1 MESLDK
7 ITLELLINKNQYN
20 KYLVKE
26 DPKKYELHKKYLESI
41 KKYKYKILNITK
53 KFIEDPEFSLNLEMN
68 EMFSIFFKTFIR
80 YFDMQ
85 EVEIQNFYNIDTKKE
100 DEDIMFGKIDEVENE
115 SESEECDEKS
125 DEECDEKSDDQK
137 KKNDFKLDE
146 ALMFNKTMNSFWG
159 KNIKK
164 I

>member
-26 DPKKYELHKKYLESI
+26 DPKKYELHKKYLETI
-41 KKYKYKILNITK
+41 QKYKSKILKITK
-53 KFIEDPEFSLNLEMN
+53 KFVENPEFSLNLEMN
-68 EMFSIFFKTFIR
+68 EMFEIYFKTFIR
-80 YFDMQ
+80 YFEMQ
-85 EVEIQNFYNIDTKKE
+85 EVELQNFYNDTKKE

-115 SESEECDEKS
+115 NESEDEES
-125 DEECDEKSDDQK
+125 DEEYENQQP
-137 KKNDFKLDE
+137 KNDFKLDE
-146 ALMFNKTMNSFWG
+146 ALIFNKTMNSYWG

-164 I
+164 S

>member
-20 KYLVKE
+20 KYLEKE
-26 DPKKYELHKKYLESI
+26 DPKKYEIHKTYLETI
-41 KKYKYKILNITK
+41 KKYKYKILKITK
-53 KFIEDPEFSLNLEMN
+53 KFVEDPEFSLNLEMN

-80 YFDMQ
+80 YFEMQ
-85 EVEIQNFYNIDTKKE
+85 EVEIQNFYNNNSKKE
-100 DEDIMFGKIDEVENE
+100 DDEDMMFGKMDETEDENE
-115 SESEECDEKS
+115 ISETEDEPL
-125 DEECDEKSDDQK
+125 Q
-137 KKNDFKLDE
+137 KKNDFKLDQ
-146 ALMFNKTMNSFWG
+146 ALIFNKTMNSFWG

>member
-26 DPKKYELHKKYLESI
+26 DPKKYELHKKYLETI
-41 KKYKYKILNITK
+41 QKYKSKILKITK
-53 KFIEDPEFSLNLEMN
+53 NFVENPEFSLNLEMN
-68 EMFSIFFKTFIR
+68 EMFEIYFKTFIR
-80 YFDMQ
+80 YFEMQ
-85 EVEIQNFYNIDTKKE
+85 EVELQNFYNMDSKKE

-115 SESEECDEKS
+115 NESE
-125 DEECDEKSDDQK
+125 DEEYEDQK
-137 KKNDFKLDE
+137 NKNDFKLDE
-146 ALMFNKTMNSFWG
+146 ALIFNKTMNSFWG

>member
-26 DPKKYELHKKYLESI
+26 DPKKYELHKKYLETI
-41 KKYKYKILNITK
+41 QKYKSKILKITK
-53 KFIEDPEFSLNLEMN
+53 NFVENPEFSLNLEMN
-68 EMFSIFFKTFIR
+68 EMFAIYFKTFIR
-80 YFDMQ
+80 YFEMQ
-85 EVEIQNFYNIDTKKE
+85 EVELQNFYNDTKTE
-100 DEDIMFGKIDEVENE
+100 EEENMMFGKIDEVENE
-115 SESEECDEKS
+115 SEDE
-125 DEECDEKSDDQK
+125 DEESEDQK

-146 ALMFNKTMNSFWG
+146 ALIFNKSMNSFWG
-159 KNIKK
+159 KNIKR

>member
-26 DPKKYELHKKYLESI
+26 DPKKYELHKKYLKTI
-41 KKYKYKILNITK
+41 QKYKSKILKITK
-53 KFIEDPEFSLNLEMN
+53 NFVENPEFSLNLEMN
-68 EMFSIFFKTFIR
+68 EMFSIYFKTFIR
-80 YFDMQ
+80 YFEMQ
-85 EVEIQNFYNIDTKKE
+85 EVELQNFYNDTKTE
-100 DEDIMFGKIDEVENE
+100 EEENMMFGKIDEVENE
-115 SESEECDEKS
+115 SE
-125 DEECDEKSDDQK
+125 DEEEDEDQK

-146 ALMFNKTMNSFWG
+146 ALIFNKSMNSFWG

>member
-26 DPKKYELHKKYLESI
+26 DPKKYELHKKYLETI
-41 KKYKYKILNITK
+41 QKYKSKILKITK
-53 KFIEDPEFSLNLEMN
+53 KFVENPEFSLNLEMN
-68 EMFSIFFKTFIR
+68 EMFEIYFKTFIR
-80 YFDMQ
+80 YFEMQ
-85 EVEIQNFYNIDTKKE
+85 EVELQNFYNDTKKE

-115 SESEECDEKS
+115 NESE
-125 DEECDEKSDDQK
+125 DEEYENQQP
-137 KKNDFKLDE
+137 KNDFKLDE
-146 ALMFNKTMNSFWG
+146 ALIFNKTMNSYWG

-164 I
+164 S

>member
-20 KYLVKE
+20 KYLLKE
-26 DPKKYELHKKYLESI
+26 DPKKFEIHKKYLESI
-41 KKYKYKILNITK
+41 KKYQYKILRMTK

-80 YFDMQ
+80 YFEMQ
-85 EVEIQNFYNIDTKKE
+85 EIEIQNFYNMDSNKE
-100 DEDIMFGKIDEVENE
+100 EEEEEEENMIFGKIDEIENE
-115 SESEECDEKS
+115 DEESEPDIENKPE
-125 DEECDEKSDDQK
+125 QT
-137 KKNDFKLDE
+137 KNGFKLDE
-146 ALMFNKTMNSFWG
+146 ALIFNKNMNSFWG

-164 I
+164 V

>member
-26 DPKKYELHKKYLESI
+26 DPKKYELHKKYLETI
-41 KKYKYKILNITK
+41 QKYKSKILKITK
-53 KFIEDPEFSLNLEMN
+53 NFVENPEFSLNLEMN
-68 EMFSIFFKTFIR
+68 EMFSIYFKTFIR
-80 YFDMQ
+80 YFEMQ
-85 EVEIQNFYNIDTKKE
+85 EVELQNFYNDTKTE
-100 DEDIMFGKIDEVENE
+100 EEENMLFGKIDEVENE
-115 SESEECDEKS
+115 SE
-125 DEECDEKSDDQK
+125 DEEEHEDQK

-146 ALMFNKTMNSFWG
+146 ALIFNKSMNSFWG